1 MENNIKET
9 INQINEM
16 GYKALVLNENQ
27 VAKIVGV
34 SPSTISKWRKEGL
47 GPNFKKL
54 DNGQKAKV
62 MYTKQSVAE
71 WLCDMQK
78 TA

>member
-1 MENNIKET
+1 MENNISET
-9 INQINEM
+9 IKQINEM
-16 GYKALVLNENQ
+16 GYKALVLNESQ
-27 VAKIVGV
+27 VAKIIGV
-34 SPSTISKWRKEGL
+34 SASSVSKWRREGL
-47 GPNFKKL
+47 GPRFKKL
-54 DNGQKAKV
+54 DNGLKAKV